1 MAAKRNQKSLKTKK
15 TKSATARSGT
25 SKKARKSAASK
36 VAAPKKSVPRRQTR
50 RTASE
55 VAKLKKAVV
64 SGLKKGTSA
73 ADLAKSFGVSR
84 PYIYMLKMAA

>member
-1 MAAKRNQKSLKTKK
+1 MAAKRNQKSLRTKK
-15 TKSATARSGT
+15 TKSAAARTGA
-25 SKKARKSAASK
+25 SKKARKSTASK
-36 VAAPKKSVPRRQTR
+36 GAAPKKSVPRRKAR

>member
-1 MAAKRNQKSLKTKK
+1 MAAKRNQKSLGTKK
-15 TKSATARSGT
+15 SKSAAARSGA
-25 SKKARKSAASK
+25 SKKARKLTTSK
-36 VAAPKKSVPRRQTR
+36 GAAPKKKAPRRLTR